1 MDLSWMMFVGG
12 NNNTDKVYI
21 IKSIGTDMDYI
32 STLVSPISSISVSM
46 ITLIFNVRSTD
57 IYHNFV

>member
-1 MDLSWMMFVGG
+1 MMFVGG

-57 IYHNFV
+57 I